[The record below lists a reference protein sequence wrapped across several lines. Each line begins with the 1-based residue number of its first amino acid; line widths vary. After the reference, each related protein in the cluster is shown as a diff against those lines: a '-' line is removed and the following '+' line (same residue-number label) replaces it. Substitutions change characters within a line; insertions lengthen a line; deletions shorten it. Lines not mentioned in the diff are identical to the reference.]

1 MATSPKSSG
10 EMKEVPPSIIERLK
24 SGGTDRRSDTELR
37 VDIDAMRDEV
47 RSHVSALL
55 NTRTAEIE
63 GIEGFAE
70 AYKSILAYGVPDL
83 SSFFQNSEQDKLRL
97 IASIERAIRT
107 FEPRLDPQSVRV
119 EMVGDASVEQG
130 LKARL
135 RVHAVLRVHPFHS
148 PVVFDTRIDAGTQE
162 VTVEENDG

>member
-1 MATSPKSSG
+1 MATSPKNSG

-47 RSHVSALL
+47 REHVSALL
-55 NTRTAEIE
+55 NTRTAEVDALD
-63 GIEGFAE
+63 GHPE
-70 AYKSILAYGVPDL
+70 AAKSILAYGVPDL
-83 SSFFQNSEQDKLRL
+83 SSFFHGSQQDKQRL
-97 IASIERAIRT
+97 ITHIERAIRT

-119 EMVGDASVEQG
+119 EGVRDSSTEQG

-135 RVHAVLRVHPFHS
+135 RVHAVLRIHPFRA
-148 PVVFDTRIDAGTQE
+148 PIMFDTAIDADTQA
-162 VTVEENDG
+162 VTVKETDG

>member
-10 EMKEVPPSIIERLK
+10 DMKEVPPSIVERLK

-37 VDIDAMRDEV
+37 VDIDTLRDEV
-47 RSHVSALL
+47 RDHVGALL

-63 GIEGFAE
+63 GLDAFPE
-70 AYKSILAYGVPDL
+70 AFRSILAYGVPDL

-107 FEPRLDPQSVRV
+107 FEPRLDAQSVRV
-119 EMVGDASVEQG
+119 EMVNNASAEQG

-135 RVHAVLRVHPFHS
+135 RVHAVLRIHPFHS
-148 PVVFDTRIDAGTQE
+148 PIVFDTAIDANTQE
-162 VTVEENDG
+162 VTVQENDG